1 MKTMD
6 IGELRQD
13 VEEMRDL
20 LVKATRSR
28 VKDIIG
34 VELRKLEHEVSRLE
48 KAAADPVSSTEVPQ
62 KKPRP
67 QIQTQTITNYA
78 WDQSDKFMKIYVTI
92 KGVHSLPKERVTC
105 EFGKRSF
112 RLQVE
117 EEENKRRSEL
127 YISTLLEDI
136 DPEESWYKLKTDTVL
151 LMLKKSTTG
160 KTWPYVTS
168 GEKAKKAK
176 EDNEKKPKM
185 DDDKDP
191 NDSLMEMMKKMYDE
205 GDDDMKRTIAQAWT
219 QSKDKK
225 GGP

>member
-1 MKTMD
+1 MD

-117 EEENKRRSEL
+117 EEEENKRRSEL

-136 DPEESWYKLKTDTVL
+136 NPEESWYKLKTDTVL